1 LSPALPIVFFLHV
14 CLPLPHHTPLEHQYN
29 QGWVDYLDDEPSSFE
44 NLRLVWER
52 DSGSFPTW
60 LNGSYV
66 KNGPARRGF
75 GDGRTYS
82 SYMDS
87 WGKLHKFTF
96 KEGEVSFSG
105 RMLETANYNK
115 SVTAGKM
122 VPTITIAHVEPNDW
136 SMEEMV
142 VGTMNFYDNTNVWLW
157 KLGPEDAE
165 EGQYLA
171 VTDWPQVHEVDPHT
185 LAIKAKYGL
194 SLTEGVSM
202 ASSTHWRREVGKDT
216 SLQYHMLYNP
226 ITNKIDF
233 TLFRFGSTWQDREV
247 VGKFPLPF
255 ASVIHMFSVT
265 ENFAVVAVYP
275 VSFDFMAMP
284 THNMHAF
291 ETLVKK
297 DAPTNFFLIN
307 LNDGSVI
314 DGFESDNP
322 FLVFS
327 AHHVNAWEE
336 GSEVVLDL
344 ACSPWDTFTTIFDMG
359 HMLNQTLT
367 DRDTSDNVIKRVR
380 LDLNEKSV
388 IVEDWPNALGIPM
401 LTTMEFPMIN
411 MAYAGRKNRFAY
423 GWVSIDYWRNTL
435 VKKDLENSMND
446 KMWSENSHYPGE
458 MFFVPRPG
466 AVEEDDGVLMT
477 VVFDGEQRR
486 SYLLLLDGKTFT
498 EVDRSYLPFR
508 IPFSF
513 HGNWFPALH

>member
-1 LSPALPIVFFLHV
+1 M
-14 CLPLPHHTPLEHQYN
+14 
-29 QGWVDYLDDEPSSFE
+29 SF
-44 NLRLVWER
+44 
-52 DSGSFPTW
+52 T
-60 LNGSYV
+60 
-66 KNGPARRGF
+66 
-75 GDGRTYS
+75 
-82 SYMDS
+82 
-87 WGKLHKFTF
+87 
-96 KEGEVSFSG
+96 G

-115 SVTAGKM
+115 SVAAGKM
-122 VPTITIAHVEPNDW
+122 VPTITIAHVAPNDW
-136 SMEEMV
+136 SMSEQMI
-142 VGTMNFYDNTNVWLW
+142 GIMNFYDNTNVWTW
-157 KLGPEDAE
+157 KLGPEDKPD

-185 LAIKAKYGL
+185 LTIKVFMRLFWIIARFYLLSPHIIQAKHGL
-194 SLTEGVSM
+194 SLTEGLSM
-202 ASSTHWRREVGKDT
+202 ASSTHWRREVGKDS
-216 SLQYHMLYNP
+216 SLQYHMIYNP
-226 ITNKIDF
+226 LTNKIDF
-233 TLFRFGSTWQDREV
+233 TLFRFGSTWQDRQV

-265 ENFAVVAVYP
+265 ENFAVIAVYP

-291 ETLVKK
+291 EVLEKK
-297 DAPTNFFLIN
+297 DAPASFFLVN

-359 HMLNQTLT
+359 NMLNQNLT
-367 DRDTSDNVIKRVR
+367 DRDTSDSVIKRVR
-380 LDLNEKSV
+380 LNINEKSV
-388 IVEDWPNALGIPM
+388 TVEDWPNALGIPM

-411 MAYAGRKNRFAY
+411 MAYSGRKNRYAY
-423 GWVSIDYWRNTL
+423 GWVSIDYWRTTL
-435 VKKDLENSMND
+435 VKKDLEDSLND
-446 KMWSENSHYPGE
+446 KMWSVDSHYPGE
-458 MFFVPRPG
+458 LFFVARPG
-466 AVEEDDGVLMT
+466 SVEEDDGVLIT

-513 HGNWFPALH
+513 HGNWFPALQ

>member
-1 LSPALPIVFFLHV
+1 M
-14 CLPLPHHTPLEHQYN
+14 
-29 QGWVDYLDDEPSSFE
+29 G
-44 NLRLVWER
+44 
-52 DSGSFPTW
+52 
-60 LNGSYV
+60 
-66 KNGPARRGF
+66 
-75 GDGRTYS
+75 
-82 SYMDS
+82 
-87 WGKLHKFTF
+87 
-96 KEGEVSFSG
+96 GEVSFSG
-105 RMLETANYNK
+105 RMLETTNYNK
-115 SVTAGKM
+115 SVAAGKM

-142 VGTMNFYDNTNVWLW
+142 EGTMNFY
-157 KLGPEDAE
+157 
-165 EGQYLA
+165 
-171 VTDWPQVHEVDPHT
+171 
-185 LAIKAKYGL
+185 
-194 SLTEGVSM
+194 
-202 ASSTHWRREVGKDT
+202 
-216 SLQYHMLYNP
+216 
-226 ITNKIDF
+226 
-233 TLFRFGSTWQDREV
+233 
-247 VGKFPLPF
+247 
-255 ASVIHMFSVT
+255 
-265 ENFAVVAVYP
+265 
-275 VSFDFMAMP
+275 
-284 THNMHAF
+284 NMHAF

-297 DAPTNFFLIN
+297 DAPTSFYLVN

-314 DGFESDNP
+314 DGFESDDP

-359 HMLNQTLT
+359 NMLNQTLT
-367 DRDTSDNVIKRVR
+367 DRDTSDSVIKRVR
-380 LDLNEKSV
+380 LNFNAKTV

-411 MAYAGRKNRFAY
+411 MAYAGRKNRYAY

-446 KMWSENSHYPGE
+446 KMWSEKSHYPGE

-477 VVFDGEQRR
+477 VVFDGDHRR

-498 EVDRSYLPFR
+498 ELDRSYLPFR

>member
-1 LSPALPIVFFLHV
+1 MGIDTDSAAQRRMFLSLALFFFLHV
-14 CLPLPHHTPLEHQYN
+14 CLPLPRHTPLEHQYN

-52 DSGSFPTW
+52 DSSSFPTW

-96 KEGEVSFSG
+96 KEGEVSFS
-105 RMLETANYNK
+105 
-115 SVTAGKM
+115 
-122 VPTITIAHVEPNDW
+122 
-136 SMEEMV
+136 
-142 VGTMNFYDNTNVWLW
+142 
-157 KLGPEDAE
+157 
-165 EGQYLA
+165 
-171 VTDWPQVHEVDPHT
+171 
-185 LAIKAKYGL
+185 
-194 SLTEGVSM
+194 
-202 ASSTHWRREVGKDT
+202 STHWRREVGKDS

-466 AVEEDDGVLMT
+466 AVEEDDGILMT

-513 HGNWFPALH
+513 HGNWL